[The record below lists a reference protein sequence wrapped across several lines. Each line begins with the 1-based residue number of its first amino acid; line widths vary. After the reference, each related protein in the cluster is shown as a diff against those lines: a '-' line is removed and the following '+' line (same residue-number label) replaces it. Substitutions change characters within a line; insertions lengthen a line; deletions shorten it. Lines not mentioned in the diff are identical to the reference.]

1 MTDESRGK
9 IITCVQNF
17 HLPRY
22 REIPDVGLYLKQ
34 VTKFISDS
42 LAPLEANCITDTMIS
57 NYVKKDLITN
67 PQKKQY
73 SRDQIGYLIFIAVAK
88 NVLSLEQLRQFIE
101 LEKQEYEPERA
112 YNYFCDELEN
122 LLEFVFGLKD
132 APEEIGESKSE
143 EKEMLRSI
151 IIAFSHKIYLE
162 KVLRA
167 LGEELQAEEPQPE
180 TT

>member
-1 MTDESRGK
+1 MTNESK
-9 IITCVQNF
+9 EKVTACVQNF

-34 VTKFISDS
+34 VTKFISDC
-42 LAPLEANCITDTMIS
+42 LAPLETDCITDTMIS

-67 PQKKQY
+67 PVKKQY

-101 LEKQEYEPERA
+101 LEKGKYEPERA

-122 LLEFVFGLKD
+122 LLEFVFGLK
-132 APEEIGESKSE
+132 ATPEEIGESTAE
-143 EKEMLRSI
+143 EKIMLRSI
-151 IIAFSHKIYLE
+151 IISFSHKIYLE
-162 KVLRA
+162 KVLCA
-167 LGEELQAEEPQPE
+167 LKEEPQE
-180 TT
+180 EAQAGDE